1 MKTTIKKTAGPFT
14 AGIQKAYAKV
24 HGRTGISKEDL
35 FAAALGY
42 AAVGLIAVN
51 VNFLPQ
57 VLHVVGWTAVFS
69 GLAGMIFVRR
79 IL

>member
-1 MKTTIKKTAGPFT
+1 MKTTTKKIAGPFT
-14 AGIQKAYAKV
+14 AAIQNAFAEV

-42 AAVGLIAVN
+42 AAVGLIVVN
-51 VNFLPQ
+51 MDFLPMA
-57 VLHVVGWTAVFS
+57 LNAVGWTAVFC
-69 GLAGMIFVRR
+69 GTAGMIFVRR